1 MPDLPR
7 TRVFTLL
14 ALVTVAVVTA
24 ALAAGCSDGEE
35 PKPTIRAAGFNFA
48 ESHVLAWIFAA
59 AFEDAGF
66 DVDTSRIQ
74 PGSTR
79 EILKPALEED
89 ELDYLPEYIGT
100 LLSFLGGRPTDDSE
114 ANFEAARGRYEETGI
129 ALLDYAPAQ
138 NQNAFVVTRAFAEER
153 NVRTLSDLVP
163 IAGELH
169 FGATPEC
176 PERPFCAI
184 GLRDVYGIEFEEFI
198 PLDARSRVG
207 ALEQGTI
214 DVALAFTTDASLLV
228 NDWVVLEDDRGMVP
242 SENVALAIRMNIVE
256 AYGDE
261 LVDIV
266 AAISDELTTDALSEL
281 NRQVQVDGLEA
292 EAAARAWLTSTGL
305 VAE

>member
-1 MPDLPR
+1 MSDLAR
-7 TRVFTLL
+7 ARVFATLL
-14 ALVTVAVVTA
+14 LATV
-24 ALAAGCSDGEE
+24 ALAAACSDGDE
-35 PKPTIRAAGFNFA
+35 PRPTIRAAGFNFS

-100 LLSFLGGRPTDDSE
+100 LLSFLGGTPTGDSQ
-114 ANFEAARGRYEETGI
+114 ANFEAARDLYAGTGI
-129 ALLDYAPAQ
+129 TLLEYAPAQ
-138 NQNAFVVTRAFAEER
+138 DQNAFVVTRAFATER
-153 NVRTLSDLVP
+153 DIQSLSDLIP
-163 IAGELH
+163 MADELT

-184 GLRDVYGIEFEEFI
+184 GLRDVYGIEFDEFI

-207 ALEQGTI
+207 ALQQGTI
-214 DVALAFTTDASLLV
+214 DVALAFTTDASLAE
-228 NDWVVLEDDRGMVP
+228 NDWVVLDDDRRMVP
-242 SENVALAIRMNIVE
+242 SENVALAIRANVVD

-266 AAISDELTTDALSEL
+266 AGISAVLTTEALSEL
-281 NRQVQVDGLEA
+281 NRQVQIDGMES
-292 EAAARAWLTSTGL
+292 EAAARAWLATNGL
-305 VAE
+305 VTE